1 MQSIKRYVPR
11 VLEALSAFSL
21 LMINEVLE
29 YVRRE
34 LRDHLG
40 VTDGEV
46 IIESARVI
54 SDNDLADGALITLV
68 NIEEEPAMR
77 NTPHVVQTAGRPM
90 RREPSV
96 YMNLYVQFSFDFQD
110 YGTSL
115 LNLSNTIALFQ
126 TNRFFSPETARPA
139 NPFPPGLGRIVF
151 EHHNMS
157 FEALNNLW
165 SVMGGSLYPCV
176 IYKVRLVEV
185 RHDVPD
191 VAANEITAIQ
201 VNTAVSKTAVSK

>member
-1 MQSIKRYVPR
+1 
-11 VLEALSAFSL
+11 
-21 LMINEVLE
+21 MINEALE
-29 YVRRE
+29 YIRRE

-46 IIESARVI
+46 TIESARVMAE
-54 SDNDLADGALITLV
+54 NDLADGALITLV
-68 NIEEEPAMR
+68 NIEEEPALR
-77 NTPHVVQTAGRPM
+77 NTPHALQVAGRPM

-96 YMNLYVQFSFDFQD
+96 YMNLYLQFSFDFQD

-126 TNRFFSPETARPA
+126 HRRFFRAEDASPG
-139 NPFPPGLGRIVF
+139 NPFPPGLGRLIF

-165 SVMGGSLYPCV
+165 SIMGGSLFPSV
-176 IYKVRLVEV
+176 IYKVRLVEI
-185 RHDVPD
+185 RHDQAD
-191 VAANEITAIQ
+191 QDADAITTIQ
-201 VNTAVSKTAVSK
+201 VDTVRR